1 MLSYKGP
8 IYHHCTDAGGLKL
21 TYLFQVV
28 NGSFHFPNAPMT
40 MHFRDPRL
48 RNMSRTPL
56 SPIPLARTDSFKF
69 SYFPDATLLW
79 NRLPTDVFA
88 PPSLTLKLIFGLTFN
103 CTFVLLCAVVVV
115 VLFICLFVSCFGC
128 VGTPLI
134 LALLSTGRSFALQ
147 CKIDIEKR
155 FCQLSCIAS
164 CRQLPSFLCKYNTKS
179 SGMCSETCNS
189 SFLGF
194 I

>member
-1 MLSYKGP
+1 MQDTSMLVRKFKSLL
-8 IYHHCTDAGGLKL
+8 CRCALKL
-21 TYLFQVV
+21 GGESYDVILQRSNLPSLYRCRRFKAYLPLSSRQWLLY
-28 NGSFHFPNAPMT
+28 FPNAPMT

-147 CKIDIEKR
+147 CKIDIEKKV
-155 FCQLSCIAS
+155 
-164 CRQLPSFLCKYNTKS
+164 LPT
-179 SGMCSETCNS
+179 
-189 SFLGF
+189 
-194 I
+194 